1 MKVSRIKELIK
12 DLPDDMTVYLD
23 DQESDYHPGLTPFY
37 RAKMR
42 QYFSSTEPRE
52 GYNCWQEWKECVSH
66 CEDVDG
72 HRVQI
77 VLTSNIP
84 EYYILVDDN
93 Q

>member
-23 DQESDYHPGLTPFY
+23 DQESDYPSGLNPLY
-37 RAKMR
+37 PAKR
-42 QYFSSTEPRE
+42 RKYFSSTEPLK
-52 GYNCWQEWKECVSH
+52 GYNCWQEWEECVSDR
-66 CEDVDG
+66 EMDG

-77 VLTSNIP
+77 VITSNIP